1 MLEIDRVAR
10 QFNSRS
16 VLRDLS
22 PQLQADEYV
31 AIVVESGVGQ

>member
-16 VLRDLS
+16 VLRNLS
-22 PQLQADEYV
+22 PQRQADEYV
-31 AIVVESGVGQ
+31 GIVVESSVGQ

>member
-22 PQLQADEYV
+22 PQLQADE
-31 AIVVESGVGQ
+31 